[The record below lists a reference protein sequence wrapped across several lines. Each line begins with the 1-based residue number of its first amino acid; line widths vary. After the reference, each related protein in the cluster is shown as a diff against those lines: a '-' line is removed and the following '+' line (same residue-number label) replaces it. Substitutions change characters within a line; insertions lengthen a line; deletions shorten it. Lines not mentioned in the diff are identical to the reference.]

1 MDYTPT
7 LSIPMVLSFHIRG
20 GKHFIYSK
28 YDFLRPD
35 GVLVWCHNR
44 ACKEPLTRR
53 AHSKHVYKCGECHST
68 CTTLLV
74 KMDQTTLLGHITVV
88 KTPYPQ
94 PQYPVEWS
102 WPELVKAAWEKKPIM
117 AAMNPPAPS
126 DLMQPDGM
134 TCLISLPAGYSI
146 PII

>member
-1 MDYTPT
+1 MTIVGIILSCITNFTTLWTQTPSDYNWLIANELHSNFVHPHG
-7 LSIPMVLSFHIRG
+7 PVLSHQR

-28 YDFLRPD
+28 YNFLRPG

-53 AHSKHVYKCGECHST
+53 AHSKHVYYKCGECHST

-88 KTPYPQ
+88 KTSYPQ

-102 WPELVKAAWEKKPIM
+102 
-117 AAMNPPAPS
+117 
-126 DLMQPDGM
+126 
-134 TCLISLPAGYSI
+134 
-146 PII
+146 